1 MKMELRQLRHVL
13 AIDRHRNFARA
24 AEALSLT
31 QPALTR
37 SLQSLERDLGA
48 RLFDRDRTR
57 VEPTPVGERLIERA
71 RLLVSQARSIEQD
84 LQQMLGLEVGLL
96 RIGAGPYPADLSVGT
111 ALGRF
116 VKSHPQVMV
125 DLSVADWPALTRRIL
140 ASEIELAVADVG
152 HAGQDERLVVELLGQ
167 HQAYLFCRPGHPL
180 TEHATLTIAE
190 VRRYPL
196 VATSLPARL
205 ELLAAKNGRGL
216 RSTLP
221 EGTTAPEIRVDTFA
235 LVIPVVLQSDAIGG
249 AAPSQIRGE
258 LERGEVVMLPL
269 ELPWLKLNYGIIR
282 LANRTPSPAAEAFM
296 HLLREVE
303 AEID

>member
-1 MKMELRQLRHVL
+1 MNIDLRQCRHVL
-13 AIDRHRNFARA
+13 ALDRHRSFARA
-24 AEALSLT
+24 AEALGLT

-37 SLQSLERDLGA
+37 SLQVLEKSIGG

-71 RLLVSQARSIEQD
+71 RLLVNQARSIEQD

-96 RIGAGPYPADLSVGT
+96 RIGAGPYPANLSVGT

-125 DLSVADWPALTRRIL
+125 DLAVADWPALTRRVL
-140 ASEIELAVADVG
+140 TSEIELAVADVG
-152 HAGQDERLVVELLGQ
+152 LAGQDERLVVELLGQ
-167 HQAYLFCRPGHPL
+167 HQAYLFCRRGHPL
-180 TEHATLTIAE
+180 TEHATLTVAD

-205 ELLAAKNGRGL
+205 EILAVKDGRGL

-282 LANRTPSPAAEAFM
+282 LANRTPSPAAMAFM
-296 HLLREVE
+296 ENLREVE
-303 AEID
+303 AGID

>member
-1 MKMELRQLRHVL
+1 MKIELRQLRHVL

-37 SLQSLERDLGA
+37 SLQGLERDLGA

-57 VEPTPVGERLIERA
+57 VEPTPVGERL
-71 RLLVSQARSIEQD
+71 IEQD

-116 VKSHPQVMV
+116 VKSHPHVMV
-125 DLSVADWPALTRRIL
+125 DLAVADWPALTRRIL

-152 HAGQDERLVVELLGQ
+152 LAGQDERLVVELLGR
-167 HQAYLFCRPGHPL
+167 HQDYLFCRPGHPL
-180 TEHATLTIAE
+180 TEHATPTIAD

-205 ELLAAKNGRGL
+205 EMLAAKDGRGL

-258 LERGEVVMLPL
+258 LARGEVVMLPL
-269 ELPWLKLNYGIIR
+269 ELPWLRMNYGIIR

-303 AEID
+303 AGIG